1 MDQTDET
8 DFPWVDVMKVRG
20 LPGHVLWARFS
31 DGCEGTLDLSSYI
44 ASGGPMVEPLRDQA
58 FFERVFV
65 EEGVP
70 VWPNHFDMDASNLY
84 MEMRKAGTLRGSV
97 AAAE

>member
-1 MDQTDET
+1 MDET
-8 DFPWVDVMKVRG
+8 EFPWVDVIEVKG

-31 DGCEGTLDLSSYI
+31 DLCEGTLDLTQLI
-44 ASGGPMVEPLRDQA
+44 ASGGTMVQPLADER

-70 VWPNHFDMDASNLY
+70 VWPNHFDLDATNLY
-84 MEMRKAGTLRGSV
+84 IEMRKAGTLKEHV
-97 AAAE
+97 TAAE